1 MFPEHVRSRRRRG
14 EVRERRPPLLLRGGP
29 GWGTCPHST
38 FAFTVTTW
46 TMSLSTSGE
55 EEPVAWV
62 VDGVLDCEELWAMP
76 GYEGLPRVPP
86 VCPVVSPDN
95 PDVVCFKVSNGCLV
109 GYYNYQEKVWMLEV
123 DTRRKVLLSGVRTPV
138 PQRRVR

>member
-1 MFPEHVRSRRRRG
+1 M
-14 EVRERRPPLLLRGGP
+14 
-29 GWGTCPHST
+29 
-38 FAFTVTTW
+38 TTW
-46 TMSLSTSGE
+46 TMSLTTATE
-55 EEPVAWV
+55 EEERMVWA

-123 DTRRKVLLSGVRTPV
+123 DTRRKVLLSVV
-138 PQRRVR
+138 PCPIHPYDYLPAKFSCC